1 MMLEES
7 HTNSLGIHAKDL
19 LLNSNIELKISQISS
34 NQVCLIELFMANCSN
49 RASMMTTNKGEKL
62 VNSSVA

>member
-7 HTNSLGIHAKDL
+7 HKNSLSIHTKDL
-19 LLNSNIELKISQISS
+19 LLNSNIELKISQTSS
-34 NQVCLIELFMANCSN
+34 SQVCLIELFIANCSK

-62 VNSSVA
+62 VNNSAA